1 MLSDHDDVL
10 VIGGGTTGC
19 GIAWALACA
28 GFKVRLLE
36 RNSIASGA
44 SGASPGIVRQY
55 YADAALSILAAE
67 GLRIYRGWSEIV
79 GGDCGYHATG
89 FLSAV
94 STADWEHVSQQ
105 VKYLQTLGIVIN
117 VITPNELQETFP
129 DIKLDG
135 LAGAVYEPSAGYCD
149 ATATARS
156 LAQAAQRHGAVIKEH
171 CTVRRILTR
180 KGRVEGIETDT
191 GRILCPLVV
200 NAAGPWA
207 MALSATCRATLPI
220 SASRQCVAIVQL
232 QQTEGSVRLPG
243 FSDRRLGFY
252 LRPSALNQYMIG
264 SLDQEFSGP
273 TDPDHPDRDLSES
286 VIRQFIARA
295 KVRFDRFNSAAPAGS
310 RVSFF
315 DDTPDGNP
323 IVGRDPR
330 VEGLFVVAGLS
341 GHGFKFA
348 PVFGQAIVQAIST
361 DTQMVGMESFAV
373 ERFLKW

>member
-1 MLSDHDDVL
+1 MLSDHEDVL

-19 GIAWALACA
+19 GIAWALASA

-55 YADAALSILAAE
+55 YADVALSILAAE

-79 GGDCGYHATG
+79 GGDCGYRATG

-94 STADWEHVSQQ
+94 STADWDQVSEQ
-105 VKYLQTLGIVIN
+105 VKSLQTLGIVIN
-117 VITPNELQETFP
+117 VITPSALQKTFP
-129 DIKLDG
+129 DIKLEG
-135 LAGAVYEPSAGYCD
+135 LAGAVYEPTAGYCD
-149 ATATARS
+149 ATATARG
-156 LAQAAQRHGAVIKEH
+156 LALAAQQHGAVIEEH

-180 KGRVEGIETDT
+180 RGRIEGIETDA

-207 MALSATCRATLPI
+207 MALSATCQATLPI
-220 SASRQCVAIVQL
+220 SASRQCVAIAQL
-232 QQTEGSVRLPG
+232 RQAEGSVRLPG
-243 FSDRRLGFY
+243 YSDRRLGFY

-273 TDPDHPDRDLSES
+273 TNPDRLDRNLSES
-286 VIRQFIARA
+286 VIRQFTARA
-295 KVRFDRFNSAAPAGS
+295 EARFDRFNSATPAGS

-330 VEGLFVVAGLS
+330 VEGLFVAAGLS

-348 PVFGQAIVQAIST
+348 PVFGQAIVQAILTST
-361 DTQMVGMESFAV
+361 RMVGMESFAV
-373 ERFLKW
+373 ERFLEQ